1 MVFLRLL
8 LVGGLMAFTIYE
20 IVAIVKQVRDNK
32 KAKNNQVEAEKKSNT
47 K

>member
-8 LVGGLMAFTIYE
+8 LIGGLMAFTTFE
-20 IVAIVKQVRDNK
+20 IVAIIKQFCDNK